1 MKIIGL
7 TGGIGSGKSSVS
19 SILKEKGLYV
29 LDADE
34 LSRNETKSGGSAL
47 PHIREAFGNKV
58 FTEDGNLNRQAL
70 ADIVFNDKEK
80 LSILQKMTTEV
91 VVRKAKELVY
101 EMEIDGYKKPVI
113 LDAPLLIECGCQD
126 ECDEIWLVVS
136 PLETR
141 ISRVISRD
149 NISRKQAMDRINNQ
163 LSDEEKMKYATKII
177 DNSKDFEW
185 LKLQVDNLTKELGY

>member
-7 TGGIGSGKSSVS
+7 TGGIGSGKSAVS

-47 PHIREAFGNKV
+47 PFILEEFGPMV

-80 LSILQKMTTEV
+80 LNILQKVTTDV
-91 VVRKAKELVY
+91 VIRKAKELVHG
-101 EMEIDGYKKPVI
+101 MEKEGYDKPVI
-113 LDAPLLIECGCQD
+113 LDAPLLIECGCQN
-126 ECDEIWLVVS
+126 ECDEIWLVIS

-141 ISRVISRD
+141 ISRVVLRD
-149 NISRKQAMDRINNQ
+149 NNSEKQVMDRINNQ
-163 LSDEEKMKYATKII
+163 LPDEEKMKYATKVI

-185 LKLQVDNLTKELGY
+185 LKMQVDNLTSELGL

>member
-7 TGGIGSGKSSVS
+7 TGGIGSGKSAVS
-19 SILKEKGLYV
+19 DILKEKGLYV

-34 LSRNETKSGGSAL
+34 LSRNETKIGGSAL

-91 VVRKAKELVY
+91 VARKAKELVY
-101 EMEIDGYKKPVI
+101 EMEKDGYKKPVI

-149 NISRKQAMDRINNQ
+149 NISRKQVMDRINNQ